1 MILCG
6 LNKKK
11 GFFHFLFFNVYFHGL
26 IVDIIIVIVVF
37 MITFVIIMTQWLVGS

>member
-1 MILCG
+1 MMILCG

-26 IVDIIIVIVVF
+26 IVDMLIVF